1 MWASAV
7 VACVVVVSAG
17 LLRRW
22 PLLALAV
29 LVAIPVAASTM
40 DAMRLGLGLL
50 VLFYAAAG
58 IEVCFIAATRSRRTS
73 LVATLMVF
81 GVPALFL
88 AEGLEMPVQ
97 LDVVVLLTTV
107 IAWLAGHSVRQAAL
121 QAEVRRTQAQA
132 QAAVTER
139 LRIAREL
146 HDMVA
151 HSIGIIAIQAGVGR
165 RVIDTQPAEAGE
177 ALRTIEAASRQT
189 LSSLRRTLVALRQ
202 ADGGAIG
209 PERSPLAPSPGLS
222 NVGQLVAAT

>member
-22 PLLALAV
+22 PLLALAL

-58 IEVCFIAATRSRRTS
+58 VEVCFIAATRSRRIS
-73 LVATLMVF
+73 LVAALMVLV
-81 GVPALFL
+81 VPAVFL

-97 LDVVVLLTTV
+97 LDIVVLMTTV

-121 QAEVRRTQAQA
+121 QAEVQRMQAQA
-132 QAAVTER
+132 HAAVTER

-151 HSIGIIAIQAGVGR
+151 HSIGIIAIQAGVGC
-165 RVIDTQPAEAGE
+165 RVIRTQPDEARE
-177 ALRTIEAASRQT
+177 ALRAIEATSREA
-189 LSSLRRTLVALRQ
+189 LSGLRRTLVALRRTDPGE
-202 ADGGAIG
+202 AAPGRA
-209 PERSPLAPSPGLS
+209 PLAPSPG
-222 NVGQLVAAT
+222 

>member
-22 PLLALAV
+22 PLLALAL

-58 IEVCFIAATRSRRTS
+58 IEVCFIAATRSRRIS
-73 LVATLMVF
+73 LVAALMVLA
-81 GVPALFL
+81 VPAVFV

-97 LDVVVLLTTV
+97 LDIVVLLTTV

-121 QAEVRRTQAQA
+121 QAEVRRAPACACSSPT
-132 QAAVTER
+132 
-139 LRIAREL
+139 ARTSTSS
-146 HDMVA
+146 VRPA
-151 HSIGIIAIQAGVGR
+151 PAPR
-165 RVIDTQPAEAGE
+165 R
-177 ALRTIEAASRQT
+177 
-189 LSSLRRTLVALRQ
+189 SS
-202 ADGGAIG
+202 
-209 PERSPLAPSPGLS
+209 SPGRP
-222 NVGQLVAAT
+222 GPTWW